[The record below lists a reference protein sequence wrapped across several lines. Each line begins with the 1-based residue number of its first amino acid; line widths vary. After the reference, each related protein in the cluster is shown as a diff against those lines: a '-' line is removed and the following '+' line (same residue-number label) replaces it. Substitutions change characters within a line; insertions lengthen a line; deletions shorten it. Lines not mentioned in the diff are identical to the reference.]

1 MSGGYFKYEQFKLH
15 QIADDIEQLVVEND
29 ETEWDYKFKP
39 ETIFELNEAV
49 KLLRKAYIY
58 VQRIDYLASSDD
70 SEATFLRRL
79 NEQLKDQ
86 DV

>member
-1 MSGGYFKYEQFKLH
+1 MSGGYFKYEQFKLQ
-15 QIADDIEQLVVEND
+15 QIADDIEQLIVEND

-39 ETIFELNEAV
+39 ETLYELETAV
-49 KLLRKAYIY
+49 NLLRRAYIY
-58 VQRIDYLASSDD
+58 VQRIDYLVSSDD

>member
-15 QIADDIEQLVVEND
+15 QIADDIEQLILEND
-29 ETEWDYKFKP
+29 ETDWDYKFKP
-39 ETIFELNEAV
+39 ETIYEFETAV
-49 KLLRKAYIY
+49 NMLRRAYIY
-58 VQRIDYLASSDD
+58 VQRIDYLVSSDD

>member
-58 VQRIDYLASSDD
+58 VQRIDYLVSSDD
-70 SEATFLRRL
+70 SEANFHKRL
-79 NEQLKDQ
+79 HAQLKEQ

>member
-1 MSGGYFKYEQFKLH
+1 MSGGYFKYEQFKLQ
-15 QIADDIEQLVVEND
+15 QIADDIEQIIVEND

-58 VQRIDYLASSDD
+58 VQRIDYLVSSDD
-70 SEATFLRRL
+70 SEANFHKRL
-79 NEQLKDQ
+79 HAQLKDQ